1 MSRRVFAS
9 GKLIMAFGVCLIA
22 AGYSFSAS
30 GAHDG
35 SSTASTASTP
45 STSEVKPTLVSNY
58 DEQVRKDYNTHF
70 GADSPFLPSQA
81 KTESGGFIQPGA
93 FPTAEYCGHCHEDA
107 HKQWRESAHANS
119 FREPFYI
126 KNVNLLID
134 GKGIE
139 FTRHCEGCHNPIALF
154 GGALTKGSKMERTQI
169 DNDGVT
175 CSVCH
180 SIVKVQSTSGTGSYV
195 MGTPAAMVKVDGT
208 RIPGQVSY
216 DEILANPEL
225 HSRAVMQ
232 DFYKT
237 SEFCAVCHKAA
248 VPRQLN
254 DYKWQ
259 RAFSVYDEWQQSSW
273 SRENPLP
280 FYRKDA
286 VSTCQTCHM
295 KPVDAPNDY
304 GATDGKIGSHRW
316 LGANTAIAKYFG
328 FDQQL
333 VQTVQLLQDDT
344 LGIDLFAAT
353 DNDNRIDVAPLGSST
368 LDLRPGENVTLSVVI
383 QNKKI
388 GHSLVPEQ
396 RDFYEAWV
404 EFEVK
409 DSDGRSLTHSG
420 YLQPNG
426 DLESGAH
433 SYTNRLIGKDGK
445 WLDRHQVWETHTKP
459 YDNTIMPGSS
469 DLVRYQFTIPKDT
482 KFPLAVTTKVNY
494 RRFRQAWTNFVL
506 GTPSNYP
513 IVVMGSKT
521 VQLAAHNPAA
531 AELDKN
537 EWMRWNN
544 YGVALLNQ
552 LQYAQAIAAFEHVAA
567 LRPDYPDAY
576 TNVALANFRNERY
589 DEAMQALNKAL
600 QLAPGDARAVFYRA
614 SILRQQGNLEEAEAL
629 FLSVIKK
636 YPRLRDA
643 HRELGYTYYQQH
655 KYDQAREQY
664 ELVQTIDPD
673 DLAAHYNL
681 MLIYRRLGLKDKAAQ
696 QAAYFD
702 DRKDDP
708 SSNALAHDFLSQH
721 PEISAENV
729 PWHVHPESHEG
740 GQTVASRN

>member
-1 MSRRVFAS
+1 MARRVFAS
-9 GKLIMAFGVCLIA
+9 SRLAVA
-22 AGYSFSAS
+22 AGAFLAAAALCYAGSDN
-30 GAHDG
+30 GAN
-35 SSTASTASTP
+35 ST
-45 STSEVKPTLVSNY
+45 KPAEAATNKLVANY
-58 DEQVRKDYNTHF
+58 DDQVRKDYNTRF
-70 GADSPFLPSQA
+70 GTNSPFLPSQA
-81 KTESGGFIQPGA
+81 KSESGGFIQTGA
-93 FPTAEYCGHCHEDA
+93 FPTAEYCGHCHQDA

-154 GGALTKGSKMERTQI
+154 SGALTKGSKVERTAI

-180 SIVKVQSTSGTGSYV
+180 SIIRIQNTSGTGSYV

-225 HSRAVMQ
+225 HSKAVMQ

-295 KPVDAPNDY
+295 KPVDAPTDY

-316 LGANTAIAKYFG
+316 LAANTAIPKYYG

-333 VQTVQLLQDDT
+333 AQTIAFLQDDT
-344 LGIDLFAAT
+344 LGIDLFGAT
-353 DNDNRIDVAPLGSST
+353 DNDNRIDTAPIGDTALT
-368 LDLRPGENVTLSVVI
+368 LRAGENVTLSLVI

-409 DSDGRSLTHSG
+409 DASGRSLTHSG
-420 YLQPNG
+420 YLEPNG
-426 DLESGAH
+426 DLENGAH
-433 SYTNRLIGKDGK
+433 SYTNRLISKEGK
-445 WLDRHQVWETHTKP
+445 WLDLHQVWETHTKA
-459 YDNTIMPGSS
+459 YDNTILPGSS
-469 DLVRYQFTIPKDT
+469 DLVRYQFTIPKDAQ
-482 KFPLAVTTKVNY
+482 FPLSITTKVNY

-506 GTPSNYP
+506 GTPQSYP

-521 VQLAAHNPAA
+521 VQLAANNAA
-531 AELDKN
+531 SSEPDKN

-544 YGVALLNQ
+544 YGIALLNE
-552 LQYAQAIAAFEHVAA
+552 LQYSQAIAAFEHVVK

-589 DEAMQALNKAL
+589 DAAMEALNKAL
-600 QLAPGDARAVFYRA
+600 AIAPGDARAVFYRA
-614 SILRQQGNLEEAEAL
+614 SILRQEGNLEEAEAL

-636 YPRLRDA
+636 YPRMRDA

-655 KYDQAREQY
+655 KYAQAREQY

-681 MLIYRRLGLKDKAAQ
+681 MLIYRRMGLPDKAAE
-696 QAAYFD
+696 QAAYFS

-708 SSNALAHDFLSQH
+708 SSNPLALGFLREH

-729 PWHVHPESHEG
+729 PWHVHPESHDA
-740 GQTVASRN
+740 VASR

>member
-1 MSRRVFAS
+1 MSRSVFAS
-9 GKLIMAFGVCLIA
+9 GGFLVA
-22 AGYSFSAS
+22 AGACLFGAVAFAGAADNSA
-30 GAHDG
+30 AN
-35 SSTASTASTP
+35 A
-45 STSEVKPTLVSNY
+45 KPTDETKKLVANY
-58 DEQVRKDYNTHF
+58 DEQVKKDYNTRF
-70 GADSPFLPSQA
+70 GANSPFLPSQA
-81 KTESGGFIQPGA
+81 KSESGGFIQIGE

-107 HKQWRESAHANS
+107 HKQWRESAHGNS

-126 KNVNLLID
+126 KNVNLLIN

-139 FTRHCEGCHNPIALF
+139 FTRHCEGCHNPVALF
-154 GGALTKGSKMERTQI
+154 SGALTKDSKVVRTEI

-180 SIVKVQSTSGTGSYV
+180 SIVKIQSTSGTGSYV
-195 MGTPAAMVKVDGT
+195 MGTPAVMVKADGA

-225 HSRAVMQ
+225 HSKAVMQ

-304 GATDGKIGSHRW
+304 GATEGKIGSHRW
-316 LGANTAIAKYFG
+316 VGANTAIPVYYG
-328 FDQQL
+328 FDPQL
-333 VQTVQLLQDDT
+333 AQTIQFLQDDT
-344 LGIDLFAAT
+344 LGLDLFAAT
-353 DNDNRIDVAPLGSST
+353 DNDKQAEIAPLGRVA
-368 LDLRPGENVTLSVVI
+368 LDLRPGENVTLSMVI

-396 RDFYEAWV
+396 RDFYESWV

-409 DSDGRSLTHSG
+409 DAAGRTLTHSG
-420 YLQPNG
+420 YLEPNG

-433 SYTNRLIGKDGK
+433 SYTNRLISKEGK
-445 WLDRHQVWETHTKP
+445 WLNLHQVWETHTKA

-469 DLVRYQFTIPKDT
+469 DLVRYQFAVPKNVE
-482 KFPLAVTTKVNY
+482 FPLSVTTKVNY

-506 GTPSNYP
+506 GTPQNYP

-521 VQLAAHNPAA
+521 VQLAATNAA
-531 AELDKN
+531 ATEADKN

-544 YGVALLNQ
+544 YGIALLNQ
-552 LQYAQAIAAFEHVAA
+552 LQYSQAIAAFEHVAR

-589 DEAMQALNKAL
+589 DAAMEALNKAL
-600 QLAPGDARAVFYRA
+600 ALAPGDARAVFYRA

-629 FLSVIKK
+629 FLSVLKK
-636 YPRLRDA
+636 YPRMRDA
-643 HRELGYTYYQQH
+643 HRELAYTYYQQH
-655 KYDQAREQY
+655 KYPEAREQY
-664 ELVQTIDPD
+664 EFVQTIDPD

-681 MLIYRRLGLKDKAAQ
+681 MLIYHRMGLKDKAAE
-696 QAAYFD
+696 QAAYFS

-708 SSNALAHDFLSQH
+708 SANPLALDFLRDH

-729 PWHVHPESHEG
+729 PWHVHPESHENG
-740 GQTVASRN
+740 VVAQTATH

>member
-1 MSRRVFAS
+1 MSRSVFTSRNLISAVGAGLLAAVVAFAAS
-9 GKLIMAFGVCLIA
+9 
-22 AGYSFSAS
+22 
-30 GAHDG
+30 D
-35 SSTASTASTP
+35 SSTNSQPSAPTP
-45 STSEVKPTLVSNY
+45 GKAALVANY
-58 DEQVRKDYNTHF
+58 DEQVRKDYNTRF
-70 GADSPFLPSQA
+70 GASSPFLPSQA
-81 KTESGGFIQPGA
+81 KSESGGFIQVGA

-107 HKQWRESAHANS
+107 HKQWRESAHSNS
-119 FREPFYI
+119 FREPFYV

-154 GGALTKGSKMERTQI
+154 SGALTRGSKIDRGF

-175 CSVCH
+175 CSACH
-180 SIVKVQSTSGTGSYV
+180 SIVRVQNTSGTGSYV
-195 MGTPAAMVKVDGT
+195 MGTPAAMVKIDGT
-208 RIPGQVSY
+208 RIPGEVSY

-225 HSRAVMQ
+225 HSKAVMQ

-280 FYRKDA
+280 FYRKDT

-316 LGANTAIAKYFG
+316 LGANTAIPKYFA
-328 FDQQL
+328 FDSQL
-333 VQTVQLLQDDT
+333 QQTVQFLEDDT
-344 LGIDLFAAT
+344 LGIDLFAAV
-353 DNDNRIDVAPLGSST
+353 DNDNQQEIAPLGRVAY
-368 LDLRPGENVTLSVVI
+368 DLRSGENVTLAVVI

-396 RDFYEAWV
+396 RDFYESWV

-409 DSDGRSLTHSG
+409 DSAGRSLTHSG
-420 YLQPNG
+420 YLEPNG
-426 DLESGAH
+426 NLESGAH
-433 SYTNRLIGKDGK
+433 SYTNRLISKEGK
-445 WLDRHQVWETHTKP
+445 WLDLHQVWETHTKP

-469 DLVRYQFTIPKDT
+469 DLVRYQFAIPKDA
-482 KFPLAVTTKVNY
+482 KFPLTVTIKVNY
-494 RRFRQAWTNFVL
+494 RRFRQAFQNFVL
-506 GTPSNYP
+506 GAAQNYP
-513 IVVMGSKT
+513 IVVMGSRT
-521 VQLAAHNPAA
+521 VQLQQGNPAA
-531 AELDKN
+531 TDADKN

-544 YGVALLNQ
+544 YGIALLNQ
-552 LQYAQAIAAFEHVAA
+552 QQYAQAIRAFEQVVK

-576 TNVALANFRNERY
+576 TNVALANFRNENY
-589 DEAMQALNKAL
+589 DAAMESLNKAL
-600 QLAPGDARAVFYRA
+600 ELAPGDARAVFYRA
-614 SILRQQGNLEEAEAL
+614 SIQRQKGNLEEAEAL
-629 FLSVIKK
+629 FLSVLKK
-636 YPRLRDA
+636 YPRMRDA
-643 HRELGYTYYQQH
+643 HRELGYTYYQEH
-655 KYDQAREQY
+655 KYAEARVQY
-664 ELVQTIDPD
+664 ELLQGIDPD

-681 MLIYRRLGLKDKAAQ
+681 MLIYRRLGLKDKADE
-696 QAAYFD
+696 QAAFFA

-708 SSNALAHDFLSQH
+708 ASNSLALDFLRQH

-729 PWHVHPESHEG
+729 PWHVHPESHE
-740 GQTVASRN
+740 QSAVAENRK

>member
-1 MSRRVFAS
+1 MAHAGSDNGTTPGTQTAEKPT
-9 GKLIMAFGVCLIA
+9 KLIA
-22 AGYSFSAS
+22 
-30 GAHDG
+30 
-35 SSTASTASTP
+35 
-45 STSEVKPTLVSNY
+45 NY
-58 DEQVRKDYNTHF
+58 DELIKKDYNTRF
-70 GADSPFLPSQA
+70 GANALFLPSQA
-81 KTESGGFIQPGA
+81 KSESGGFIQPGA
-93 FPTAEYCGHCHEDA
+93 FHTAEYCGKCHEDA

-139 FTRHCEGCHNPIALF
+139 FSRHCEGCHNPIALF
-154 GGALTKGSKMERTQI
+154 SGALTKGSKIERTAI
-169 DNDGVT
+169 DTDGVT

-180 SIVKVQSTSGTGSYV
+180 SIVKVQNTSGTGSYV
-195 MGTPAAMVKVDGT
+195 MGTPAVMVKPDGT
-208 RIPGQVSY
+208 RIPGEVSY

-225 HSRAVMQ
+225 HSKAVMQ

-254 DYKWQ
+254 DYKWL
-259 RAFSVYDEWQQSSW
+259 RAFTVYDEWQQSSW

-280 FYRKDA
+280 FYRKDT

-295 KPVDAPNDY
+295 KPVEAANDY

-316 LGANTAIAKYFG
+316 LAANTAIPKYYG
-328 FDQQL
+328 FDPQL
-333 VQTVQLLQDDT
+333 AQTIQFLQDDT
-344 LGIDLFAAT
+344 LGLDLFAAT
-353 DNDNRIDVAPLGSST
+353 DNETQTEIAPLGRT
-368 LDLRPGENVTLSVVI
+368 ALDLRPGENVTLSVVI

-396 RDFYEAWV
+396 RDFYESWV
-404 EFEVK
+404 EFEVRDAEGK
-409 DSDGRSLTHSG
+409 SLTHSG
-420 YLQPNG
+420 YLEPNG

-433 SYTNRLIGKDGK
+433 SYTNRLISKEGK
-445 WLDRHQVWETHTKP
+445 WLDHHQVWETHTRA
-459 YDNTIMPGSS
+459 YDNTILPGSS
-469 DLVRYQFTIPKDT
+469 DLVRYQFTIPKDV

-506 GTPSNYP
+506 GTPQNYP
-513 IVVMGSKT
+513 IVIMASKT
-521 VQLAAHNPAA
+521 VQLAASNPAA
-531 AELDKN
+531 AEPDKN

-544 YGVALLNQ
+544 YGIALLNQ
-552 LQYAQAIAAFEHVAA
+552 LQYAQAIAAFEHVVK

-589 DEAMQALNKAL
+589 DAAMESLNKAL
-600 QLAPGDARAVFYRA
+600 ALAPGDARAVFYRA

-629 FLSVIKK
+629 FLSVLKK
-636 YPRLRDA
+636 YPRMRDA

-655 KYDQAREQY
+655 KYAEAREQY
-664 ELVQTIDPD
+664 ELVQGIDPD

-681 MLIYRRLGLKDKAAQ
+681 MLIYRRIGLKDKAAE
-696 QAAYFD
+696 QAAYFS

-708 SSNALAHDFLSQH
+708 SANPLALDFLREH

-729 PWHVHPESHEG
+729 PWHVHPETHDHDST
-740 GQTVASRN
+740 GQSVAKK

>member
-1 MSRRVFAS
+1 MARSVFSS
-9 GKLIMAFGVCLIA
+9 GGFFAAAAACLA
-22 AGYSFSAS
+22 AAAAAYAGSDSAN
-30 GAHDG
+30 
-35 SSTASTASTP
+35 SSAKP
-45 STSEVKPTLVSNY
+45 SENPTKFVANY
-58 DEQVRKDYNTHF
+58 DEQIKKDYNTRF
-70 GADSPFLPSQA
+70 GDNSLFLPSQA
-81 KTESGGFIQPGA
+81 KSESGGFIQPGA
-93 FPTAEYCGHCHEDA
+93 FPTAEYCGQCHQDA

-139 FTRHCEGCHNPIALF
+139 FSRHCEGCHNPIALF
-154 GGALTKGSKMERTQI
+154 SGALTKGSRVERTAI

-180 SIVKVQSTSGTGSYV
+180 SIIKVQSTSGTGSYV
-195 MGTPAAMVKVDGT
+195 MGMPAVMVKPDGT
-208 RIPGQVSY
+208 RIPGEVSP

-225 HSRAVMQ
+225 HSKAVMQ

-254 DYKWQ
+254 DYKWL
-259 RAFSVYDEWQQSSW
+259 RAFTVYDEWQQSSW

-280 FYRKDA
+280 FYRKDT

-295 KPVDAPNDY
+295 KATDAPNDY

-316 LGANTAIAKYFG
+316 LAANTAIPKYYG

-333 VQTVQLLQDDT
+333 AQTVQFLQDDT
-344 LGIDLFAAT
+344 LGLDLFAAT
-353 DNDNRIDVAPLGSST
+353 DNDNHVEIAPLGRAQ
-368 LDLRPGENVTLSVVI
+368 LDLRPGENVMLSVVI

-396 RDFYEAWV
+396 RDFYESWV

-409 DSDGRSLTHSG
+409 DAEGRSLTHSG
-420 YLQPNG
+420 YLEPNG
-426 DLESGAH
+426 DVESGAH
-433 SYTNRLIGKDGK
+433 SYTNRLISKEGK
-445 WLDRHQVWETHTKP
+445 WLDHHQVWETHTRA
-459 YDNTIMPGSS
+459 YDNTILPGSS
-469 DLVRYQFTIPKDT
+469 DLVRYQFTIPKDV
-482 KFPLAVTTKVNY
+482 KFPLSVITKVNY

-506 GTPSNYP
+506 GTPQNYP
-513 IVVMGSKT
+513 VVIMGSKM
-521 VQLAAHNPAA
+521 VQLAANNPATT
-531 AELDKN
+531 EPDKN

-544 YGVALLNQ
+544 YGIALLNE
-552 LQYAQAIAAFEHVAA
+552 LQYAQAITAFEHVVK

-589 DEAMQALNKAL
+589 DAAMESLNKAL
-600 QLAPGDARAVFYRA
+600 ALAPGDARAVFYRA

-629 FLSVIKK
+629 FLSVLKK
-636 YPRLRDA
+636 YPRMRDA

-655 KYDQAREQY
+655 RYADAREQY
-664 ELVQTIDPD
+664 ELVQGIDPD

-681 MLIYRRLGLKDKAAQ
+681 MLIYRRLGIKDKAAE
-696 QAAYFD
+696 QAAYFS

-708 SSNALAHDFLSQH
+708 SANPLALEFLREH

-729 PWHVHPESHEG
+729 LWHVHPESHEG
-740 GQTVASRN
+740 GVVAQSGGH

>member
-1 MSRRVFAS
+1 MSRSVFTLRNLISAAAAS
-9 GKLIMAFGVCLIA
+9 LLVAVVAFA
-22 AGYSFSAS
+22 ASDAGTNSQPS
-30 GAHDG
+30 
-35 SSTASTASTP
+35 ASTP
-45 STSEVKPTLVSNY
+45 GKTPLIANY
-58 DEQVRKDYNTHF
+58 DEHVRKDYNTRF
-70 GADSPFLPSQA
+70 GASSPFLPSQA
-81 KTESGGFIQPGA
+81 KSESGGFIQVGA

-107 HKQWRESAHANS
+107 HKQWRESAHSNS

-154 GGALTKGSKMERTQI
+154 SGALTKGSKIDRGF

-180 SIVKVQSTSGTGSYV
+180 SIVKVQDTSGTGSYV
-195 MGTPAAMVKVDGT
+195 MGTPAVMVKTDGT

-225 HSRAVMQ
+225 HSKAVMQ

-295 KPVDAPNDY
+295 KPVDAANDY
-304 GATDGKIGSHRW
+304 GATNGKIASHRW
-316 LGANTAIAKYFG
+316 VGANTAIPKYYG
-328 FDQQL
+328 FDPQL
-333 VQTVQLLQDDT
+333 QQTVQFLADDT
-344 LGIDLFAAT
+344 LGIDLFQAV
-353 DNDNRIDVAPLGSST
+353 DNDNQRETAPLGATS
-368 LDLRPGENVTLSVVI
+368 LDLRPGENVTLAVVI

-396 RDFYEAWV
+396 RDFYESWV
-404 EFEVK
+404 EFEAK
-409 DSDGRSLTHSG
+409 DSAGRSLTHSG
-420 YLQPNG
+420 YLEANG
-426 DLESGAH
+426 DLESSAH
-433 SYTNRLIGKDGK
+433 SYTNRLISKDGK
-445 WLDRHQVWETHTKP
+445 WLDLHQVWETHTKP

-469 DLVRYQFTIPKDT
+469 DLVRYQFTIPKDA
-482 KFPLAVTTKVNY
+482 KFPLSVTTTVNY
-494 RRFRQAWTNFVL
+494 RRFRQAFQNFVL
-506 GTPSNYP
+506 GTQQNYP

-521 VQLAAHNPAA
+521 VQLQQANPAA
-531 AELDKN
+531 ADADKN

-544 YGVALLNQ
+544 YGIALLNQ
-552 LQYAQAIAAFEHVAA
+552 QQYSQAIHAFEHVVK
-567 LRPDYPDAY
+567 LRPDYADAY
-576 TNVALANFRNERY
+576 TNVALANFRNENY
-589 DEAMQALNKAL
+589 DAAMESLSKAL
-600 QLAPGDARAVFYRA
+600 ELAPGDARAVFYRA
-614 SILRQQGNLEEAEAL
+614 SIQRQKGNLEEAEAL
-629 FLSVIKK
+629 FLSVLKK
-636 YPRLRDA
+636 YPRMRDA

-655 KYDQAREQY
+655 KYAEARAQY
-664 ELVQTIDPD
+664 ELLQGIDPD

-681 MLIYRRLGLKDKAAQ
+681 MLIYRRLGRKEKADE
-696 QAAYFD
+696 QAAYFA

-708 SSNALAHDFLSQH
+708 ASNSLALEFLRQH

-729 PWHVHPESHEG
+729 PWHVHPESHE
-740 GQTVASRN
+740 QSVVAAKKQ

>member
-1 MSRRVFAS
+1 MARRVFAS
-9 GKLIMAFGVCLIA
+9 GKLIAAAGTCLIA
-22 AGYSFSAS
+22 AALAYAGSDSKPSA
-30 GAHDG
+30 
-35 SSTASTASTP
+35 SSTAGDKAKT
-45 STSEVKPTLVSNY
+45 TLVANY
-58 DEQVRKDYNTHF
+58 DEQVRKDYNTRF
-70 GADSPFLPSQA
+70 GASSLFLPSQA
-81 KTESGGFIQPGA
+81 KSESGGFIQIGA

-139 FTRHCEGCHNPIALF
+139 FSRHCEGCHNPIALF
-154 GGALTKGSKMERTQI
+154 SGALTKGSKIERTAI

-180 SIVKVQSTSGTGSYV
+180 SIIKVQNTSGTGSYV
-195 MGTPAAMVKVDGT
+195 MGTPAVMVKVDGT

-225 HSRAVMQ
+225 HSKAVMQ

-237 SEFCAVCHKAA
+237 SEYCAVCHKAA

-254 DYKWQ
+254 DYKWL
-259 RAFSVYDEWQQSSW
+259 RAFTVYDEWQQSSW

-280 FYRKDA
+280 FYRKDT

-295 KPVDAPNDY
+295 KPVEAANDY
-304 GATDGKIGSHRW
+304 GAIDGKIGSHRW
-316 LGANTAIAKYFG
+316 LAANTAIPKYYG

-333 VQTVQLLQDDT
+333 AQTAQFLQDDT
-344 LGIDLFAAT
+344 LGLDLFAAT
-353 DNDNRIDVAPLGSST
+353 DNDHQAEVAPLGRVA
-368 LDLRPGENVTLSVVI
+368 LDLRPGENVTLSLVI

-396 RDFYEAWV
+396 RDFYESWV

-409 DSDGRSLTHSG
+409 DAEGKSLTHSG
-420 YLQPNG
+420 YLEPNG

-433 SYTNRLIGKDGK
+433 SYTNRLISKEGK
-445 WLDRHQVWETHTKP
+445 WLDHHQVWETHTRA

-469 DLVRYQFTIPKDT
+469 DLVRYQFTIPQEV
-482 KFPLAVTTKVNY
+482 KFPLNITSKVNY

-506 GTPSNYP
+506 GTPQNYP
-513 IVVMGSKT
+513 IVTMAGKT
-521 VQLAAHNPAA
+521 VQLGASNPAS
-531 AELDKN
+531 AEPDKN

-544 YGVALLNQ
+544 YGIALINQ
-552 LQYAQAIAAFEHVAA
+552 LQYAQAIAAFEHVVK

-589 DEAMQALNKAL
+589 DAAMESLNKAL
-600 QLAPGDARAVFYRA
+600 ELAPGDARAVFYRA
-614 SILRQQGNLEEAEAL
+614 SILRQEGNMEEAEAL
-629 FLSVIKK
+629 FLSVLKK
-636 YPRLRDA
+636 YPRMRDA
-643 HRELGYTYYQQH
+643 HRELAYTYYQQH
-655 KYDQAREQY
+655 KYAEAREQY
-664 ELVQTIDPD
+664 ELVQGIDPD

-681 MLIYRRLGLKDKAAQ
+681 MLIYRRIGLKDKAAE
-696 QAAYFD
+696 QAAYFS

-708 SSNALAHDFLSQH
+708 SANPLALEFLREH

-729 PWHVHPESHEG
+729 PWHVHPESHEHSVSQG
-740 GQTVASRN
+740 SVASKQ

>member
-1 MSRRVFAS
+1 MLRSVFAF
-9 GKLIMAFGVCLIA
+9 GKLMIA
-22 AGYSFSAS
+22 AGACLLLAAAVAYA
-30 GAHDG
+30 G
-35 SSTASTASTP
+35 SDTGTVSKNAA
-45 STSEVKPTLVSNY
+45 KPARKTKAALVANY
-58 DEQVRKDYNTHF
+58 DEQIKHDYSTRF
-70 GADSPFLPSQA
+70 GANSPFLPSQA
-81 KTESGGFIQPGA
+81 KTESGGFIQVGA
-93 FPTAEYCGHCHEDA
+93 FPTAEYCAKCHEDA
-107 HKQWRESAHANS
+107 HQQWRESAHANS

-154 GGALTKGSKMERTQI
+154 SGALTKGSKIERTAI

-180 SIVKVQSTSGTGSYV
+180 SIVRVQSTSGTGSYV
-195 MGTPAAMVKVDGT
+195 MGTPAVMVKADGT
-208 RIPGQVSY
+208 RIPGEVSY

-225 HSRAVMQ
+225 HSKAVMQ

-295 KPVDAPNDY
+295 KPVDATNDY
-304 GATDGKIGSHRW
+304 GATNGKIGSHRW
-316 LGANTAIAKYFG
+316 VAANTAIAKYYG
-328 FDQQL
+328 FDRQL
-333 VQTVQLLQDDT
+333 QETAEFLHDDT
-344 LGIDLFAAT
+344 VGIDLFAAT
-353 DNDNRIDVAPLGSST
+353 DNDNQRMIAPLGRAA

-396 RDFYEAWV
+396 RDFYESWV

-409 DSDGRSLTHSG
+409 DSDGKVVTHSG
-420 YLQPNG
+420 YLEPNG
-426 DLESGAH
+426 DLESSAH
-433 SYTNRLIGKDGK
+433 SYTNRLIDKEGR
-445 WLDRHQVWETHTKP
+445 WLDRHQVWETHTKA

-469 DLVRYQFTIPKDT
+469 DLVRYQFIIPKDA
-482 KFPLAVTTKVNY
+482 KFPLNVTTKVNY
-494 RRFRQAWTNFVL
+494 RRFRQAWANFVL
-506 GTPSNYP
+506 GKLQANPTV
-513 IVVMGSKT
+513 IMGSKT
-521 VQLAAHNPAA
+521 VQLALDNPSLT
-531 AELDKN
+531 EPDKN

-544 YGVALLNQ
+544 YGIALLNQ
-552 LQYAQAIAAFEHVAA
+552 LQYAQAIEAFEHVVR

-576 TNVALANFRNERY
+576 TNVALANFRNEKY
-589 DEAMQALNKAL
+589 DPAMESLNKAL
-600 QLAPGDARAVFYRA
+600 ELAPGDARAVFYRA
-614 SILRQQGNLEEAEAL
+614 SIQRQKGNLEEAEAL
-629 FLSVIKK
+629 FQSVLKK
-636 YPRLRDA
+636 YPRMRDA
-643 HRELGYTYYQQH
+643 HRELAYTYYQQH
-655 KYDQAREQY
+655 KYAEAREQY
-664 ELVQTIDPD
+664 ERVQDIDPD

-681 MLIYRRLGLKDKAAQ
+681 MLIYRRMGLKDKAAE
-696 QAAYFD
+696 QAAYFA

-708 SSNALAHDFLSQH
+708 SSNPLALEFLREH

-729 PWHVHPESHEG
+729 PWHVHPESHE
-740 GQTVASRN
+740 QNAVAQAK